1 MRQQSVEAKIK
12 AITRALNL
20 DFDSSEE
27 ILALLKKQE
36 SAKKPDAKA
45 PAPLP
50 ERLAPASKQRK
61 AHRADA
67 RGGKYGSVT
76 LKIQGLEP
84 LVEGVMKATF
94 QQPTSND
101 SAETRQRKME
111 ESNFNTR
118 LLHVVREAI
127 TIATSLSQRQS
138 AAVAGPMG
146 HDQALELA
154 HLLDKAY
161 SGRLAPI
168 GLNPHLDPNQPAPK
182 IHPSSK
188 LSVAE
193 LFPITSEK
201 VKKMMTQEAKAR
213 HPYPPISI
221 LVAPKRLVVTICER
235 ETSKEMEKEFALR
248 NHEAKHSRSSIS
260 SRSQH
265 QDGNAI
271 PSKEDFYSMGA
282 STSVV
287 IQELIQLVRCLI
299 DERDTKSGDT
309 PVIKR
314 KNSYSEHDEI
324 GQNTDSWRQEVA
336 QQFNSTLERLIETE
350 WHTLTDANKQSVI
363 GLLSVVG
370 GWQSSMRT
378 G

>member
-1 MRQQSVEAKIK
+1 LRQQSVEAKIK

-61 AHRADA
+61 AHRADT

-111 ESNFNTR
+111 ESNFNTQ

-168 GLNPHLDPNQPAPK
+168 GLNPHLDPNQVDATPYK
-182 IHPSSK
+182 DSK
-188 LSVAE
+188 LKATE
-193 LFPITSEK
+193 IFPINAENL
-201 VKKMMTQEAKAR
+201 KKITVHQAEA
-213 HPYPPISI
+213 
-221 LVAPKRLVVTICER
+221 
-235 ETSKEMEKEFALR
+235 
-248 NHEAKHSRSSIS
+248 
-260 SRSQH
+260 
-265 QDGNAI
+265 
-271 PSKEDFYSMGA
+271 
-282 STSVV
+282 
-287 IQELIQLVRCLI
+287 
-299 DERDTKSGDT
+299 
-309 PVIKR
+309 
-314 KNSYSEHDEI
+314 
-324 GQNTDSWRQEVA
+324 
-336 QQFNSTLERLIETE
+336 
-350 WHTLTDANKQSVI
+350 
-363 GLLSVVG
+363 
-370 GWQSSMRT
+370 
-378 G
+378 